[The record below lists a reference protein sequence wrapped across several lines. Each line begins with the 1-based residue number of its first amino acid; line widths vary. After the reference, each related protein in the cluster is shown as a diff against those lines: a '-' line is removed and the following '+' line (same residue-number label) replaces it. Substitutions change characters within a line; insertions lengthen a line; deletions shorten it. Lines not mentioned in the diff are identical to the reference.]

1 MAKDIGY
8 AIEDAARNN
17 VTLETGASALSVF
30 KRAISKGHGDE
41 DMSAVVKSM
50 RHD

>member
-1 MAKDIGY
+1 MAKDIRY
-8 AIEDAARNN
+8 AIEDAASNN
-17 VTLETGASALSVF
+17 LTLETGVSALSVF
-30 KRAISKGHGDE
+30 QRAIAKGHGDE